1 MMASATRCDD
11 QSAAVAYLRESQ
23 PYHEYL
29 HLDKVKVK
37 VIETHSAY
45 IFLINDSHAFKLEKS
60 VWYPFMDMSCLEFRK
75 KAAENEYYRNCD
87 TSPEV
92 YQRMVPLTRSSTGE
106 LQLGGEGQ
114 AVEWLI
120 QMTQFKQ
127 EALLSH
133 MAEHK
138 ELTQPLVDQLIDN
151 VCDFHNQQEVLKEA
165 DFAATMRWIQEDN
178 AHEMADFAKQ
188 GFADCTLVEKL
199 SSQQAEQVQGLTALI
214 QQRESAGL
222 VRLCHGDLHLKNVV
236 NIDGSPRLFDC
247 IGFNDEL
254 AKSDIVYDLAFLLM
268 DLLYR
273 NEQTLAN
280 RSLNRYVQRTDDY
293 QCLQVLP
300 LYISFRAT
308 IRAKVACAEATSC
321 HADPKRQDHL
331 KSSCQKYLHL
341 ALSSLQAVSQ
351 ARVVVIAGPSGTGKS
366 TLASAIAPLLGGGLG
381 AVHVRSDVVRKQ
393 QHHVAFETR
402 LPAEAYSEKA
412 SHACYGRVADLALE
426 MHTKGVPVVVDATFG
441 SSARRNDFDERLKRA
456 GVSYQ
461 GVWLHASK
469 EVLLQRVAARDAA
482 SVKDASD
489 MTAEL
494 LKTKSIP
501 DAVELSEAWQQLGV
515 EGDPNQVKAGCMD
528 LLDLHE
534 EP

>member
-1 MMASATRCDD
+1 M
-11 QSAAVAYLRESQ
+11 
-23 PYHEYL
+23 
-29 HLDKVKVK
+29 
-37 VIETHSAY
+37 
-45 IFLINDSHAFKLEKS
+45 DS
-60 VWYPFMDMSCLEFRK
+60 SCLIL
-75 KAAENEYYRNCD
+75 
-87 TSPEV
+87 SI
-92 YQRMVPLTRSSTGE
+92 PL
-106 LQLGGEGQ
+106 
-114 AVEWLI
+114 I
-120 QMTQFKQ
+120 
-127 EALLSH
+127 LL
-133 MAEHK
+133 A
-138 ELTQPLVDQLIDN
+138 
-151 VCDFHNQQEVLKEA
+151 QQ
-165 DFAATMRWIQEDN
+165 
-178 AHEMADFAKQ
+178 Q

-393 QHHVAFETR
+393 VGR
-402 LPAEAYSEKA
+402 LHST
-412 SHACYGRVADLALE
+412 V
-426 MHTKGVPVVVDATFG
+426 TTTFI
-441 SSARRNDFDERLKRA
+441 L
-456 GVSYQ
+456 
-461 GVWLHASK
+461 
-469 EVLLQRVAARDAA
+469 
-482 SVKDASD
+482 
-489 MTAEL
+489 
-494 LKTKSIP
+494 
-501 DAVELSEAWQQLGV
+501 
-515 EGDPNQVKAGCMD
+515 
-528 LLDLHE
+528 
-534 EP
+534 